1 LAQTNLQTYNFMKIS
16 FFLIALFLTLSMSLL
31 AQQTVRGTIT
41 DKDSKQTIPF
51 ATIVVKNSNPTLGVI
66 SDENGKFTLNNVPYG
81 KQTLTVSFVGYET
94 FTLPNINVT
103 AGKEVVL
110 EINLV
115 ESFAVLGEVVIV
127 AEKPKEITVNEFVTV
142 SARTLNPE
150 QANLYAASLGDPAR
164 QVQNFA
170 GVTGGG
176 DDLNNEIV
184 IRGNS
189 PNTLLWRLEGVEVP
203 NPNHF
208 ARLTGGSV
216 SMLSANVLAKTDF
229 FTSAFPAEYGNG
241 IAGVFDLRFRKGNN
255 QKRETTIDAG
265 VLGVGVFTE
274 GYFSKKSDA
283 SYLVNYRYSTI
294 GLLENFGVKLNEGG
308 NLNYQDVNYNINL
321 PTKKFGTFN
330 LYGLLGKNA
339 ANSSETENED
349 IDGSPSTDNFTNKT
363 ESDESTFITGLGHQ
377 IFIKDQTYLKTNI
390 TYSSNDAKQNDV
402 LQNSGAVDP
411 LDSELFDSKSEAFR
425 LSSFI
430 NHKFNSKHTLR
441 SGFTL
446 SHLKEKNTLSFTDET
461 DDGTLSTSQDEI
473 NGTANVFQSYVQ
485 WKYRMTEN
493 FTLNSGLH
501 FLHFG
506 KTNSS
511 AIEPRLGLNYKL
523 NNVHSLSFGAG
534 LHSRAEQLPIYLTK
548 DATNTNFLNT
558 NLKLSKALHYV
569 VGYNWRINK
578 NTLFKAEAYY
588 QNLFDIPV
596 DNSGETGYNAI
607 NAQSFDIFEIAETPL
622 TNDGKGRN
630 YGIEF
635 TLERF
640 LNKGFYY
647 LSTLSL
653 YDSKYKVS
661 NGNYL
666 NTRFNGNYVFNLLSG
681 KEFGVGTTG
690 NKTFGINA
698 KFVLA
703 GGQRFTGIDEVASIA
718 GQTEVFS
725 TTPFTEKI
733 KAYYR
738 FDLGINYQWNK
749 TKTTHNLSLNLQN
762 LTSRSNENEPDYFFD
777 EVTNRI
783 VTTKSAQNGLI
794 PVLKYSLNF

>member
-1 LAQTNLQTYNFMKIS
+1 MMFR
-16 FFLIALFLTLSMSLL
+16 FFLNALFLTLPMALL

-51 ATIVVKNSNPTLGVI
+51 ANILLKDSNPPIGTT
-66 SDENGKFTLNNVPYG
+66 SDENGKFTLSDVPIG
-81 KQTLTVSFVGYET
+81 KQTLVLSFLGYET

-115 ESFAVLGEVVIV
+115 ESFAALDEVVIV
-127 AEKPKEITVNEFVTV
+127 AEKRKEITVNEFVTV

-150 QANLYAASLGDPAR
+150 QANLYAASIGDPAR

-208 ARLTGGSV
+208 TRLTGGSV

-255 QKRETTIDAG
+255 QKRETTIDVG
-265 VLGVGVFTE
+265 VLGLGFSTE
-274 GYFSKKSDA
+274 GYFSKKSKA
-283 SYLVNYRYSTI
+283 SYLVNYRYSTLGI
-294 GLLENFGVKLNEGG
+294 LEKLGL
-308 NLNYQDVNYNINL
+308 NLTDGFNPTFQDLNYNINL
-321 PTKKFGTFN
+321 PTTKFGTFN
-330 LYGLLGKNA
+330 LYGLLGKNKS
-339 ANSSETENED
+339 NSSETEDED
-349 IDGSPSTDNFTNKT
+349 IDGNPSTDDFTNTT
-363 ESDESTFITGLGHQ
+363 ESDESTFITGLGHRV
-377 IFIKDQTYLKTNI
+377 FIKDQTYLKTNI

-402 LQNSGAVDP
+402 LQNSGVVDP
-411 LDSELFDSKSEAFR
+411 LNSELFDSKSEAFR

-446 SHLKEKNTLSFTDET
+446 SHLKEKNTLSFTDKN
-461 DDGTLSTSQDEI
+461 DDGTLSTSKDEI

-534 LHSRAEQLPIYLTK
+534 LHSRAEQLPLYLTK

-588 QNLFDIPV
+588 QHLFDIPV

-653 YDSKYKVS
+653 YDSKYKVG

-681 KEFGVGTTG
+681 KDFAVGTKG

-703 GGQRFTGIDEVASIA
+703 GGQRFTGIDEAASIA
-718 GQTEVFS
+718 GQTEVYS

-749 TKTTHNLSLNLQN
+749 TKTTHNLSLNIQN
-762 LTSRSNENEPDYFFD
+762 ITSRINTTELDYFFD

-783 VTTKSAQNGLI
+783 VTTKSEQNGLI

>member
-1 LAQTNLQTYNFMKIS
+1 MMLR
-16 FFLIALFLTLSMSLL
+16 FFLNALFLTLPMALL

-41 DKDSKQTIPF
+41 DKDSKQAIPF
-51 ATIVVKNSNPTLGVI
+51 ANILLKDSNPPIGTT
-66 SDENGKFTLNNVPYG
+66 SDENGKFTLSDVPIG
-81 KQTLTVSFVGYET
+81 KQTLILSFLGYET

-115 ESFAVLGEVVIV
+115 ESFAALDEVVIV
-127 AEKPKEITVNEFVTV
+127 AEKRKEITVNEFVTV
-142 SARTLNPE
+142 SARSLNPE

-208 ARLTGGSV
+208 TRLTGGSV

-255 QKRETTIDAG
+255 QKRETTIDVG
-265 VLGVGVFTE
+265 VLGLGFSNE
-274 GYFSKKSDA
+274 GYFSKKSKA
-283 SYLVNYRYSTI
+283 SYLVNYRYSTLGFLEKL
-294 GLLENFGVKLNEGG
+294 GL
-308 NLNYQDVNYNINL
+308 NLTDGFNPTFQDLNYNINL
-321 PTKKFGTFN
+321 PTTKFGTFN
-330 LYGLLGKNA
+330 LYGLLGKNKS
-339 ANSSETENED
+339 NSSETEDED
-349 IDGSPSTDNFTNKT
+349 IDGNPSTDNFTNKT
-363 ESDESTFITGLGHQ
+363 ESDESTFITGLGHRV
-377 IFIKDQTYLKTNI
+377 FIKDQTYLKTNI

-402 LQNSGAVDP
+402 LQNSGVVDP

-446 SHLKEKNTLSFTDET
+446 SHLKEKNTLSFTDKN
-461 DDGTLSTSQDEI
+461 DDGTLSTSKDEI

-534 LHSRAEQLPIYLTK
+534 LHSRAEQLPLYLTK
-548 DATNTNFLNT
+548 DATNINFLNT

-607 NAQSFDIFEIAETPL
+607 NAQSFDIFEIKGTPL

-630 YGIEF
+630 YGLEF

-653 YDSKYKVS
+653 YDSKYKVG

-681 KEFGVGTTG
+681 KDFAVGTKG

-703 GGQRFTGIDEVASIA
+703 GGQRFTGIDEAASIA

-725 TTPFTEKI
+725 TTPFTEKV

-749 TKTTHNLSLNLQN
+749 TKTTHNLSLNIQN
-762 LTSRSNENEPDYFFD
+762 ITSRINTTELDYFFD

-783 VTTKSAQNGLI
+783 VTIKSEQNGLI
-794 PVLKYSLNF
+794 PVLKYSTNF

>member
-1 LAQTNLQTYNFMKIS
+1 MMFR
-16 FFLIALFLTLSMSLL
+16 FFLNALFLTLPMVLL

-41 DKDSKQTIPF
+41 DKDSKQAIPF
-51 ATIVVKNSNPTLGVI
+51 ANILLKDSNPPIGTT
-66 SDENGKFTLNNVPYG
+66 SDENGKFTLSDVLIG
-81 KQTLTVSFVGYET
+81 KQTLILSFLGYET

-115 ESFAVLGEVVIV
+115 ESFAALDEVVIV
-127 AEKPKEITVNEFVTV
+127 AEKRKEITVNEFVAV
-142 SARTLNPE
+142 SARSLNPE

-208 ARLTGGSV
+208 TRLTGGSV

-255 QKRETTIDAG
+255 QKRETTIDVG
-265 VLGVGVFTE
+265 VLGLGFSNE
-274 GYFSKKSDA
+274 GYFSKKSKA
-283 SYLVNYRYSTI
+283 SYLVNYRYSTLGFLEKL
-294 GLLENFGVKLNEGG
+294 GL
-308 NLNYQDVNYNINL
+308 NLTDGFNPTFQDLNYNINL
-321 PTKKFGTFN
+321 PTTKFGTFN
-330 LYGLLGKNA
+330 LYGLLGKNKS
-339 ANSSETENED
+339 NSSETEDED
-349 IDGSPSTDNFTNKT
+349 IDGNPSTDNFTNKT
-363 ESDESTFITGLGHQ
+363 ESDESTFITGLGHRV
-377 IFIKDQTYLKTNI
+377 FIKDQTYLKTNI
-390 TYSSNDAKQNDV
+390 TYSSNDAKKNDV
-402 LQNSGAVDP
+402 FQNSGVVGP
-411 LDSELFDSKSEAFR
+411 LESESFDSKSEAFR

-446 SHLKEKNTLSFTDET
+446 SHLKEKNTLSFTDKN
-461 DDGTLSTSQDEI
+461 DDGTLSTSKDEI

-534 LHSRAEQLPIYLTK
+534 LHSRAEQLPLYLTK
-548 DATNTNFLNT
+548 DATNINFLNT

-607 NAQSFDIFEIAETPL
+607 NAQSFDIFEIKGTPL

-630 YGIEF
+630 YGLEF

-653 YDSKYKVS
+653 YDSKYKVG

-681 KEFGVGTTG
+681 KDFAVGTKG

-703 GGQRFTGIDEVASIA
+703 GGQRFTGIDEAASIA

-725 TTPFTEKI
+725 TTPFTEKV

-749 TKTTHNLSLNLQN
+749 TKTTHNLSLNIQN
-762 LTSRSNENEPDYFFD
+762 ITSRINTTELDYFFD
-777 EVTNRI
+777 ELTNRI
-783 VTTKSAQNGLI
+783 VTTKSEQNGLI
-794 PVLKYSLNF
+794 PVLKYSINF

>member
-1 LAQTNLQTYNFMKIS
+1 MMFR
-16 FFLIALFLTLSMSLL
+16 FFLNALFLTLPMALL

-51 ATIVVKNSNPTLGVI
+51 ANILLKDSNPPIGTT
-66 SDENGKFTLNNVPYG
+66 SDGNGKFTLSDVPIG
-81 KQTLTVSFVGYET
+81 KQTLVLSFLGYET

-115 ESFAVLGEVVIV
+115 ESFAALDEVVIV
-127 AEKPKEITVNEFVTV
+127 AEKRKEITVNEFVTV

-150 QANLYAASLGDPAR
+150 QANLYAASIGDPAR

-208 ARLTGGSV
+208 TRLTGGSV

-255 QKRETTIDAG
+255 QKRETTIDVG
-265 VLGVGVFTE
+265 VLGLGFSTE
-274 GYFSKKSDA
+274 GYFSKKSKA
-283 SYLVNYRYSTI
+283 SYLVNYRYSTLGI
-294 GLLENFGVKLNEGG
+294 LEKLGL
-308 NLNYQDVNYNINL
+308 NLTDGFNPTFQDLNYNINL
-321 PTKKFGTFN
+321 PTTKFGTFN
-330 LYGLLGKNA
+330 LYGLLGKNKS
-339 ANSSETENED
+339 NSSETEDED
-349 IDGSPSTDNFTNKT
+349 IDGNPSTDDFTNKT
-363 ESDESTFITGLGHQ
+363 ESDESTFITGLGHRV
-377 IFIKDQTYLKTNI
+377 FIKDQTYLKTNI
-390 TYSSNDAKQNDV
+390 TYSSNDAKKNDV
-402 LQNSGAVDP
+402 FQNSGVVGP
-411 LDSELFDSKSEAFR
+411 LESESFDSKSEAFR

-446 SHLKEKNTLSFTDET
+446 SHLKEKNTLSFTDKN
-461 DDGTLSTSQDEI
+461 DDGTLSTSKDEI

-534 LHSRAEQLPIYLTK
+534 LHSRAEQLPLYLTK

-588 QNLFDIPV
+588 QHLFDIPV

-653 YDSKYKVS
+653 YDSKYKVG

-681 KEFGVGTTG
+681 KDFAVGTKG

-703 GGQRFTGIDEVASIA
+703 GGQRFTGIDEAASIA
-718 GQTEVFS
+718 GQTEVYS

-749 TKTTHNLSLNLQN
+749 TKTTHNLSLNIQN
-762 LTSRSNENEPDYFFD
+762 ITSRINTTELDYFFD

-783 VTTKSAQNGLI
+783 VTTKSEQNGLI

>member
-1 LAQTNLQTYNFMKIS
+1 MMLR
-16 FFLIALFLTLSMSLL
+16 FFLNALFLTLPMALL

-41 DKDSKQTIPF
+41 DKDSKQAIPF
-51 ATIVVKNSNPTLGVI
+51 ANILLKDSNPPIGTT
-66 SDENGKFTLNNVPYG
+66 SDENGKFTLSDVPIG
-81 KQTLTVSFVGYET
+81 KQTLILSFLGYET

-115 ESFAVLGEVVIV
+115 ESFAALDEVVIV
-127 AEKPKEITVNEFVTV
+127 AEKRKEKTVNQFGTV
-142 SARTLNPE
+142 SARSLNPE

-208 ARLTGGSV
+208 TRLTGGSV

-255 QKRETTIDAG
+255 QKRETTIDVG
-265 VLGVGVFTE
+265 VLGLGFSTE
-274 GYFSKKSDA
+274 GYFSKTSKA
-283 SYLVNYRYSTI
+283 SYLVNYRYSTLGFLEKL
-294 GLLENFGVKLNEGG
+294 GL
-308 NLNYQDVNYNINL
+308 NLTDGFNPTFQDLNYNINL
-321 PTKKFGTFN
+321 PTTKFGTFN
-330 LYGLLGKNA
+330 MYGLLGKNA
-339 ANSSETENED
+339 SNSSETENED
-349 IDGSPSTDNFTNKT
+349 IDENPSTDNFTNKT
-363 ESDESTFITGLGHQ
+363 KSDESTFITGLGHRV
-377 IFIKDQTYLKTNI
+377 FIKDQTYLKTNM

-402 LQNSGAVDP
+402 LQNSGVVDP

-446 SHLKEKNTLSFTDET
+446 SHLKEKNTLSFTDKN
-461 DDGTLSTSQDEI
+461 DDGTLSTSKDEI

-523 NNVHSLSFGAG
+523 NNVHSFSFGAG
-534 LHSRAEQLPIYLTK
+534 LHSRAEQLPLYLTK

-588 QNLFDIPV
+588 QHLFDIPV

-653 YDSKYKVS
+653 YDSKYKVG

-681 KEFGVGTTG
+681 KDFAVGTKG

-703 GGQRFTGIDEVASIA
+703 GGQRFTGIDEAASIA

-749 TKTTHNLSLNLQN
+749 TKTTHNLSLNIQN
-762 LTSRSNENEPDYFFD
+762 ITSRINTTELDYFFD
-777 EVTNRI
+777 ELTNRI
-783 VTTKSAQNGLI
+783 VTTKSEQNGLI
-794 PVLKYSLNF
+794 PVLKYSINF

>member
-1 LAQTNLQTYNFMKIS
+1 MMLR
-16 FFLIALFLTLSMSLL
+16 FFLNALFLTLPMALL

-41 DKDSKQTIPF
+41 DKDSKQAIPF
-51 ATIVVKNSNPTLGVI
+51 ANILLKDSNPPIGTT
-66 SDENGKFTLNNVPYG
+66 SDENGKFTLSDVPIG
-81 KQTLTVSFVGYET
+81 KQTLILSFLGYET

-115 ESFAVLGEVVIV
+115 ENFAQLDEVVIV
-127 AEKPKEITVNEFVTV
+127 AEKRKEKTVNEFVTV

-208 ARLTGGSV
+208 TRLTGGSV

-255 QKRETTIDAG
+255 QKRETTIDVG
-265 VLGVGVFTE
+265 VLGLGFSTE
-274 GYFSKKSDA
+274 GYFSKTSKA
-283 SYLVNYRYSTI
+283 SYLVNYRYSTLGFLEKL
-294 GLLENFGVKLNEGG
+294 GL
-308 NLNYQDVNYNINL
+308 NLTDGFNPTFQDLNYNINL
-321 PTKKFGTFN
+321 PTTKFGTFN
-330 LYGLLGKNA
+330 MYGLLGKNA
-339 ANSSETENED
+339 SNSSETENED
-349 IDGSPSTDNFTNKT
+349 IDENPSTDNFTNKT
-363 ESDESTFITGLGHQ
+363 KSDESTFITGLGHRV
-377 IFIKDQTYLKTNI
+377 FIKDQTYLKTNM

-402 LQNSGAVDP
+402 LQNSGVVDP

-446 SHLKEKNTLSFTDET
+446 SHLKEKNTLSFTDKN
-461 DDGTLSTSQDEI
+461 DDGTLSTSKDEI

-523 NNVHSLSFGAG
+523 NNVHSFSFGAG
-534 LHSRAEQLPIYLTK
+534 LHSRAEQLPLYLTK

-588 QNLFDIPV
+588 QHLFDIPI
-596 DNSGETGYNAI
+596 DNSGQTGYNAI
-607 NAQSFDIFEIAETPL
+607 NAQSFDIFEIKGTPL

-630 YGIEF
+630 YGLEF

-653 YDSKYKVS
+653 YDSKYKVG

-681 KEFGVGTTG
+681 KEFAVGTTG

-703 GGQRFTGIDEVASIA
+703 GGQRFTGIDEAASIA
-718 GQTEVFS
+718 GQTEVYS
-725 TTPFTEKI
+725 TTPFTEKV
-733 KAYYR
+733 KAYSR

-749 TKTTHNLSLNLQN
+749 TKTTHNLSLNIQN
-762 LTSRSNENEPDYFFD
+762 ITSRINTTELDYFFD
-777 EVTNRI
+777 ELTNRI
-783 VTTKSAQNGLI
+783 VTTKSEQNGLI
-794 PVLKYSLNF
+794 PVLKYSINF

>member
-1 LAQTNLQTYNFMKIS
+1 MMFR
-16 FFLIALFLTLSMSLL
+16 FFLNALFLTLPMALL

-41 DKDSKQTIPF
+41 DKDSKQAIPF
-51 ATIVVKNSNPTLGVI
+51 ANILLKDSNPPIGTT
-66 SDENGKFTLNNVPYG
+66 SDENGKFTLSDVPIG
-81 KQTLTVSFVGYET
+81 KQTLILSFLGYET

-115 ESFAVLGEVVIV
+115 ESFAALDEVVIV
-127 AEKPKEITVNEFVTV
+127 AEKRKEITVNEFVTV
-142 SARTLNPE
+142 SARSLNPE

-208 ARLTGGSV
+208 TRLTGGSV

-255 QKRETTIDAG
+255 QKRETTIDVG
-265 VLGVGVFTE
+265 VLGLGFSNE
-274 GYFSKKSDA
+274 GYFSKKSKA
-283 SYLVNYRYSTI
+283 SYLVNYRYSTLGFLEKL
-294 GLLENFGVKLNEGG
+294 GL
-308 NLNYQDVNYNINL
+308 NLTDGFNPTFQDLNYNINL
-321 PTKKFGTFN
+321 PTTKFGTFN
-330 LYGLLGKNA
+330 LYGLLGKNKS
-339 ANSSETENED
+339 NSSETEDED
-349 IDGSPSTDNFTNKT
+349 IDGNPSTDNFTNKT
-363 ESDESTFITGLGHQ
+363 ESDESTFITGLGHRV
-377 IFIKDQTYLKTNI
+377 FIKDQTYLKTNI
-390 TYSSNDAKQNDV
+390 TYSSNDAKKNDV
-402 LQNSGAVDP
+402 FQNSGVVGP
-411 LDSELFDSKSEAFR
+411 LESESFDSKSEAFR

-446 SHLKEKNTLSFTDET
+446 SHLKEKNTLSFTDKN
-461 DDGTLSTSQDEI
+461 DDGTLSTSKDEI

-534 LHSRAEQLPIYLTK
+534 LHSRAEQLPLYLTK
-548 DATNTNFLNT
+548 DATNINFLNT

-607 NAQSFDIFEIAETPL
+607 NAQSFDIFEIKGTPL

-630 YGIEF
+630 YGLEF

-653 YDSKYKVS
+653 YDSKYKVG

-681 KEFGVGTTG
+681 KDFAVGTKG

-703 GGQRFTGIDEVASIA
+703 GGQRFTGIDEAASIA

-725 TTPFTEKI
+725 TTPFTEKV

-749 TKTTHNLSLNLQN
+749 TKTTHNLSLNIQN
-762 LTSRSNENEPDYFFD
+762 ITSRINTTELDYFFD
-777 EVTNRI
+777 ELTNRI
-783 VTTKSAQNGLI
+783 VTTKSEQNGLI
-794 PVLKYSLNF
+794 PVLKYSINF

>member
-1 LAQTNLQTYNFMKIS
+1 MMFR
-16 FFLIALFLTLSMSLL
+16 FFLNALFLTLPMALI

-51 ATIVVKNSNPTLGVI
+51 ANIVVKNSNPILGVI
-66 SDENGKFTLNNVPYG
+66 SDENGKFTLSDVPIG
-81 KQTLTVSFVGYET
+81 KQTLTVSFLGYET

-115 ESFAVLGEVVIV
+115 ENFAQLDEVVIAV
-127 AEKPKEITVNEFVTV
+127 EKRKEKTVNEFTSV

-150 QANLYAASLGDPAR
+150 QANLYASSLGDPAR

-189 PNTLLWRLEGVEVP
+189 PNTLLWRLEGVEIP

-208 ARLTGGSV
+208 VYLTGGSV
-216 SMLSANVLAKTDF
+216 SMLSANVLDKTDF

-283 SYLVNYRYSTI
+283 SYLVNYRYSTV

-330 LYGLLGKNA
+330 VYGLYGKNKVTT
-339 ANSSETENED
+339 NESESEDEDGTVTTGNFVNKAEND
-349 IDGSPSTDNFTNKT
+349 V
-363 ESDESTFITGLGHQ
+363 STFITGLGHRVFLQ
-377 IFIKDQTYLKTNI
+377 DQTYLKTNI
-390 TYSSNDAKQNDV
+390 TYTIDDAKVSEQVEN
-402 LQNSGAVDP
+402 NGIIDP
-411 LDSELFDSKSEAFR
+411 LYSELFDSKIEAFR

-446 SHLKEKNTLSFTDET
+446 SHIKENTTLKFSDET
-461 DDGTLSTSQDEI
+461 DDGTLTSE
-473 NGTANVFQSYVQ
+473 ANAIKGNSNIFQSYVQ
-485 WKYRMTEN
+485 WKYRMTESI
-493 FTLNSGLH
+493 TLNSGLH

-506 KTNSS
+506 KTNSN
-511 AIEPRLGLNYKL
+511 AIEPRLGLNYKI
-523 NNVHSLSFGAG
+523 NNKHSLSFGAG
-534 LHSRAEQLPIYLTK
+534 LHSRAERLNTYLLK
-548 DATNTNFLNT
+548 DATDTNFINT

-569 VGYNWRINK
+569 LGYNWRINK
-578 NTLFKAEAYY
+578 NTRFKAEAYY
-588 QNLFDIPV
+588 QNLFDVPV
-596 DNSGETGYNAI
+596 DNSGESDYTSI
-607 NAQSFDIFEIAETPL
+607 NSQVFDVFDIVNTPL

-630 YGIEF
+630 YGLEF

-653 YDSKYKVS
+653 YDSKYKVG

-681 KEFGVGTTG
+681 KEFAVGTTG

-703 GGQRFTGIDEVASIA
+703 GGQRFTGIDEAASIA
-718 GQTEVFS
+718 GQTEVYS
-725 TTPFTEKI
+725 TTPFTEKV
-733 KAYYR
+733 KAYSR

-749 TKTTHNLSLNLQN
+749 TKTTHNLSLNIQN
-762 LTSRSNENEPDYFFD
+762 LTSRLNETDPEYFFD
-777 EVTNRI
+777 ELTNRI
-783 VTTKSAQNGLI
+783 ATTKGTQNGLI
-794 PVLKYSLNF
+794 PVVKYSINF

>member
-1 LAQTNLQTYNFMKIS
+1 MMLR
-16 FFLIALFLTLSMSLL
+16 FFLNALFLSLPMALL

-41 DKDSKQTIPF
+41 DKDSKQAIPF
-51 ATIVVKNSNPTLGVI
+51 ANILLKDSNLPIGTT
-66 SDENGKFTLNNVPYG
+66 SDENGKFTLSDVPIG
-81 KQTLTVSFVGYET
+81 KQTLILSFLGYET

-115 ESFAVLGEVVIV
+115 ESFAALDEVVIV
-127 AEKPKEITVNEFVTV
+127 AEKRKEKTDNQFVTV
-142 SARTLNPE
+142 SARSLNPE

-208 ARLTGGSV
+208 ARLNGGSV

-255 QKRETTIDAG
+255 QKRETTIDFG
-265 VLGVGVFTE
+265 VLGLGFSTE
-274 GYFSKKSDA
+274 GYFSKKNKA
-283 SYLVNYRYSTI
+283 SYLVNYRYSTL
-294 GLLENFGVKLNEGG
+294 GLLEKLGL
-308 NLNYQDVNYNINL
+308 NLTDGFNPTYQDLNYNINL
-321 PTKKFGTFN
+321 PSTKFGTFN

-339 ANSSETENED
+339 SNSSETENED
-349 IDGSPSTDNFTNKT
+349 IDENPSTTNFTNKT
-363 ESDESTFITGLGHQ
+363 KSDESTFITGLGHRV
-377 IFIKDQTYLKTNI
+377 FIKDQTYLKTNI

-402 LQNSGAVDP
+402 LQNTGVVDP

-425 LSSFI
+425 LTSFI

-446 SHLKEKNTLSFTDET
+446 SHLKEKNTLSFTDKN
-461 DDGTLSTSQDEI
+461 DDGTLSTSKDEI

-523 NNVHSLSFGAG
+523 NNVHSFSFGAG
-534 LHSRAEQLPIYLTK
+534 LHSRAEQLPIYLSK

-569 VGYNWRINK
+569 LGYNWSINK
-578 NTLFKAEAYY
+578 NTSFKAEAYY

-596 DNSGETGYNAI
+596 DNSGQTGYNAI
-607 NAQSFDIFEIAETPL
+607 NAQSSDIFEIAGTPL

-630 YGIEF
+630 YGLEF

-653 YDSKYKVS
+653 YDSKYKVG

-666 NTRFNGNYVFNLLSG
+666 NTRFNGNYAFNLLSG
-681 KEFGVGTTG
+681 KDFAVGKKG

-698 KFVLA
+698 KFVLS
-703 GGQRFTGIDEVASIA
+703 GGQRFTGIDEAASIA

-749 TKTTHNLSLNLQN
+749 TKTTHNLSLNIQN
-762 LTSRSNENEPDYFFD
+762 ITSRLNETELDYFFD
-777 EVTNRI
+777 ELTNRI
-783 VTTKSAQNGLI
+783 VTTKSEQNGLI
-794 PVLKYSLNF
+794 PVLKYSINF

>member
-1 LAQTNLQTYNFMKIS
+1 MMFR
-16 FFLIALFLTLSMSLL
+16 FFLNALFLTLPMALL

-41 DKDSKQTIPF
+41 DKDSKQTVPF
-51 ATIVVKNSNPTLGVI
+51 ATIVVKNSNPILGVI
-66 SDENGKFTLNNVPYG
+66 SDENGKFTLSDVPIG
-81 KQTLTVSFVGYET
+81 KQTLIVSFVGYET

-115 ESFAVLGEVVIV
+115 ENFAALDEVLIV
-127 AEKPKEITVNEFVTV
+127 AEKRKEITVNEFVTV

-208 ARLTGGSV
+208 TRLTGGSV

-265 VLGVGVFTE
+265 VLGLGFSTE
-274 GYFSKKSDA
+274 GYFSKKSKA
-283 SYLVNYRYSTI
+283 SYLVNYRYSTLGI
-294 GLLENFGVKLNEGG
+294 LEKLGL
-308 NLNYQDVNYNINL
+308 NLTDGFNPTFQDLNYNINL
-321 PTKKFGTFN
+321 PTTKFGTFN
-330 LYGLLGKNA
+330 LYGLLGKNKS
-339 ANSSETENED
+339 NSSETEDED
-349 IDGSPSTDNFTNKT
+349 IDGNPSTDNFTNKT
-363 ESDESTFITGLGHQ
+363 ESDESTFITGLGHRV
-377 IFIKDQTYLKTNI
+377 FIKDQTYLKTNI
-390 TYSSNDAKQNDV
+390 TYSSNDAKKNDV
-402 LQNSGAVDP
+402 FQNSGVVGP
-411 LDSELFDSKSEAFR
+411 LESESFDSKSEAFR

-446 SHLKEKNTLSFTDET
+446 SHLKEKNTLSFTDKN
-461 DDGTLSTSQDEI
+461 DDGTLSTSKDEI

-534 LHSRAEQLPIYLTK
+534 LHSRAEQLPLYLTK

-588 QNLFDIPV
+588 QLLFDIPV

-653 YDSKYKVS
+653 YDSKYKVG

-681 KEFGVGTTG
+681 KDFAVGTKG

-703 GGQRFTGIDEVASIA
+703 GGQRFTGIDEAASIA

-725 TTPFTEKI
+725 TTPFTEKV

-749 TKTTHNLSLNLQN
+749 TKTTHNLSLNIQN
-762 LTSRSNENEPDYFFD
+762 ITSRINTTELDYFFD

-783 VTTKSAQNGLI
+783 VTIKSEQNGLI
-794 PVLKYSLNF
+794 PVLKYSINF